1 MIEFG
6 NGEIG
11 CDHDA
16 FRKRFNTSD
25 WKSITPATGD
35 EGLRADMY
43 SDPDAGPG
51 HVRAIVAEATKI
63 GDVWQMR
70 LCATV
75 VDNDGQAHTGT
86 LGKHYKELTSAAS
99 AKMQA
104 TRNAHGFARGNRV
117 EFEPDVHSGPWQPG
131 DWVIDAAGAV
141 WVRAS
146 ETDAAAGMAWAKPP
160 AAARRQRA
168 STTVVAVPAGRV
180 DDARVT
186 LPVHLLIRNGYPVQ
200 A

>member
-25 WKSITPATGD
+25 WKPLTTATGD

-51 HVRAIVAEATKI
+51 HVRAIVAQATKI

-104 TRNAHGFARGNRV
+104 TRNVHGFARGNRV

-131 DWVIDAAGAV
+131 DWVIDAALYGFAPQKRMRP
-141 WVRAS
+141 RAWP
-146 ETDAAAGMAWAKPP
+146 G
-160 AAARRQRA
+160 RNRQRRRDA
-168 STTVVAVPAGRV
+168 S
-180 DDARVT
+180 ARARPS
-186 LPVHLLIRNGYPVQ
+186 LPFPRAAWMMRG
-200 A
+200 